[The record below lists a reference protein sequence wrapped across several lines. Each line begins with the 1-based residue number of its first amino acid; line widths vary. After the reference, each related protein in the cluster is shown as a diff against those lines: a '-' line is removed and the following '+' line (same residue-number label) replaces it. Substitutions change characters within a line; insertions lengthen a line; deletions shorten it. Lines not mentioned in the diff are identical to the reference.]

1 MEDAMDHDAT
11 PSATSSS
18 TSSSSQRKRK
28 HGMVAWSRAAS
39 MAVLKKRAAKMTKQQ
54 HKDKTVSGNHGKAKT
69 LITWLVKE
77 KETRALTT
85 STDSE
90 YKIKVGTRHYW
101 FNWGKLPVLATG
113 LTCFC
118 ESRGRK
124 NAAGILIP
132 ESHSTLGK
140 YRSAV
145 SHFRKKAYLEGV
157 RIPLKTMAA

>member
-1 MEDAMDHDAT
+1 MEDAMDLDAT

-28 HGMVAWSRAAS
+28 HGMVACSRAAS

-77 KETRALTT
+77 TETRALTT

-90 YKIKVGTRHYW
+90 YKTKVGTRHYW
-101 FNWGKLPVLATG
+101 FNWGKLPLLATG

-118 ESRGRK
+118 ESWVLCESVSLNSVNLNGRNNKNIPNLHLIFTFTPNRG
-124 NAAGILIP
+124 
-132 ESHSTLGK
+132 S
-140 YRSAV
+140 
-145 SHFRKKAYLEGV
+145 
-157 RIPLKTMAA
+157 

>member
-1 MEDAMDHDAT
+1 
-11 PSATSSS
+11 
-18 TSSSSQRKRK
+18 
-28 HGMVAWSRAAS
+28 MVACSRAAS
-39 MAVLKKRAAKMTKQQ
+39 MAVLKKRARKMTQQ

-90 YKIKVGTRHYW
+90 YKIKVSTRHYW
-101 FNWGKLPVLATG
+101 FNWGKLPVLAEG

-145 SHFRKKAYLEGV
+145 SHFRAKILSARCERTSRSFDEDDGV
-157 RIPLKTMAA
+157 VSHGQCGAMAMGSL